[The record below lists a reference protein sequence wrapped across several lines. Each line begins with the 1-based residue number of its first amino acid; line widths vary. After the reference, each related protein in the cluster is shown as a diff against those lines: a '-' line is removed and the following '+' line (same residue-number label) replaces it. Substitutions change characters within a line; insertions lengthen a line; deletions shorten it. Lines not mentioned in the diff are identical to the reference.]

1 MSEEDDTV
9 SSAQV
14 RELNKL
20 LGNSSEESSLECE
33 ESDMGFGKTP
43 HSGSSIVNAAL
54 TKIPNVEFIGYCAAA
69 NAWHCIYGPVEL
81 YFRNYSHYIRL

>member
-43 HSGSSIVNAAL
+43 HSGSSIVNAAIVITSFYIL
-54 TKIPNVEFIGYCAAA
+54 HSPASQLRC
-69 NAWHCIYGPVEL
+69 L
-81 YFRNYSHYIRL
+81 Y